1 MIVKGTLVNV
11 ATILGGTCIGAVLKQ
26 EIPEKYQTSVMQA
39 LALSVFLIGLQ
50 MALKTQ
56 NILIVILSLTG
67 GAILGEAVNIDG
79 KLTAFGEWITKKI
92 GSKQS
97 TNIGQAFITTS
108 LGYCAGALSVVG
120 AFQDGLT
127 GDASTLYAKSM
138 LDGIA
143 SILFTLTLGIG
154 VALSAVSILLYQGSL
169 TLLAAYISPYLS
181 EAMIRELTAV
191 GGLLIIGISL
201 SMLDYKKIKVA
212 NWLPALPLA
221 IIISLLWPV

>member
-1 MIVKGTLVNV
+1 MIVKGTLVNAV
-11 ATILGGTCIGAVLKQ
+11 AVLGGTCIGAVLKQ

-39 LALSVFLIGLQ
+39 LALAVFLIGLQ

-67 GAILGEAVNIDG
+67 GSILGEAVNIDG
-79 KLTAFGEWITKKI
+79 KLKVFGEWITKKM

-97 TNIGQAFITTS
+97 SNIGQAFITTS
-108 LGYCAGALSVVG
+108 LVYCAGALSVVG
-120 AFQDGLT
+120 ALQDGLT

-143 SILFTLTLGIG
+143 SVLFTITLGIG
-154 VALSAVSILLYQGSL
+154 VGLSAVSILFYQGVI
-169 TLLAAYISPYLS
+169 TLLAGYISPYLS
-181 EAMIRELTAV
+181 EVVIREMTAV
-191 GGLLIIGISL
+191 GGLLIVGISL

-221 IIISLLWPV
+221 IIISLFWPA